1 MSGLIGQCAKCGGNL
16 TSGHR
21 CSPALATS
29 ELAAPSGSAYVET
42 WIISPAMK
50 LRYEKYIE
58 PKLTPRQRKLVKQ
71 LASEIQKRLGIT
83 APNDQAHA

>member
-1 MSGLIGQCAKCGGNL
+1 
-16 TSGHR
+16 
-21 CSPALATS
+21 
-29 ELAAPSGSAYVET
+29 
-42 WIISPAMK
+42 MK